1 MSAAAFFS
9 RVTQIVRWLV
19 TLSALALAA
28 CGGGAGGPSGGAAGP
43 PVPVPQFAVGDH
55 WQYKIT
61 DNLRRGVVSTLDLEV
76 SSISNG
82 VATLRKVYTNPQGAT
97 TERTEEI
104 NAQGWLVV
112 GTLKEEMT
120 RRYPTPIELY
130 DFPLTGGTTWRQ
142 TVDTVSPETGIK
154 AQILVYGTVQGQSQ
168 VTVPAGTYN
177 SVYLYR
183 ILQLDDE
190 QFWRT
195 RTTRRDSVWY
205 AAETKAPA
213 KEMREAQY
221 IENGGIDVGP
231 IRTEDTVR
239 ELVSFR
245 PGKG

>member
-1 MSAAAFFS
+1 MSATPFSS
-9 RVTQIVRWLV
+9 RVTQIVRWFA
-19 TLSALALAA
+19 TLSALTLAA
-28 CGGGAGGPSGGAAGP
+28 CGGGAGAPSGGVAAP
-43 PVPVPQFAVGDH
+43 PVPAPQLAVGDH
-55 WQYKIT
+55 WQYRIV
-61 DNLRRGVVSTLDLEV
+61 DNLRRGAVTILDLEV

-82 VATLRKVYTNPQGAT
+82 VATLRMVYTNPQGAR

-112 GTLKEEMT
+112 GTLKDEMT

-142 TVDTVSPETGIK
+142 TVDTISPETGIK
-154 AQILVYGTVQGQSQ
+154 AQILVYGTVQGQNQ

-177 SVYLYR
+177 SVYIYR
-183 ILQLDDE
+183 ILQLDVE

-205 AAETKAPA
+205 APETKAPA
-213 KEMREAQY
+213 REKREAQY
-221 IENGGIDVGP
+221 VENGGMDNAP

-239 ELVSFR
+239 ELVSFQ
-245 PGKG
+245 PGRG